1 MAETRPMPPSSSTE
15 SFHEVQRLPL
25 RRTTIALAVPPSAMV
40 LVLVWQVL
48 LGHTWGKYSVSNANI
63 VFWTAFLWIVYFRL
77 MTVRLV
83 TDVQNRELIVSLR
96 GMWRKRHL
104 AVSEIA
110 NVEVITFDAERNYG
124 RYGIRP
130 IRGGT
135 AYLAAGNQGIRVR
148 LKNESIVVISS
159 QRPERLADVLRRIS

>member
-1 MAETRPMPPSSSTE
+1 MAETKAMPPNSRTE
-15 SFHEVQRLPL
+15 AFHEVQRLPL
-25 RRTTIALAVPPSAMV
+25 RRTAVALAVPPSVMV
-40 LVLVWQVL
+40 LVLVWQVI

-63 VFWTAFLWIVYFRL
+63 VFWTVFLWIVYFRL
-77 MTVRLV
+77 ITVRLV
-83 TDVQNRELIVSLR
+83 TDVQNRELIVRLR
-96 GMWRKRHL
+96 GMWRKRRL

-124 RYGIRP
+124 GYGIRP

-148 LKNESIVVISS
+148 LRNESIVVISS
-159 QRPERLADVLRRIS
+159 QRADRLAQILKGSG